1 MGGAIYRL
9 RYNGRMKTKSLTFFL
24 VLTFLISCSTTV
36 SAKPKFGDYEG
47 AIYVRNYDGDTI
59 TFNLPNLHP
68 IIGKKIRVRLNG
80 IDTPEIKGKCDK
92 EKYDAEQAK
101 EMVGDIL
108 KDAEK
113 ITLKNMQRG
122 NYFRIA
128 SDVIVDG
135 ESLADILI
143 EAGMA
148 VRYGGG
154 KKKSRWCE

>member
-1 MGGAIYRL
+1 
-9 RYNGRMKTKSLTFFL
+9 MKPKSLTFLL
-24 VLTFLISCSTTV
+24 VLTFLFLFAGSPTV
-36 SAKPKFGDYEG
+36 NAKQKFGDYEG

-92 EKYDAEQAK
+92 EKYDAEQAR

-135 ESLADILI
+135 ESLGDILI

-148 VRYGGG
+148 VRYDGG
-154 KKKSRWCE
+154 KKTHKWCDPINE